1 VLNFIYYPISWVL
14 WFWHKAWSLILDP
27 DSGVTWALSII
38 FLVVTIRLILLKPM
52 INQLRSGRK
61 MQEMQPRMQ
70 EIRSKYSNDQQTQA
84 MEMRKLQKE
93 MGVNPLA
100 SCLPMLVQIPIFIG
114 LFHVLRSFN
123 RTGSGHGQLGMSIEE
138 TRNTANY
145 GFGIDDVQSFLD
157 ARLFGAP
164 LSSYISMDPD
174 MYGAFSSDG
183 SVDFSRGNII
193 AVVLPIMVIAA
204 VFMHFN
210 ARMSLNRQ
218 AKRKASQ
225 PKKKNPTQQ
234 EQMMETQMNMMQKL
248 MLWVMPVLSI
258 AGAFLWHVGL
268 AVYMFTNTTWTVFQ
282 QYFVFKK
289 MDREE
294 EEAKEAKL
302 AAKRTSAPKV
312 GKKPKQ
318 GQAAAAQQTATA
330 VLDKKDDKDNGDDE
344 AAPDTAK
351 AAKAGKA
358 GKAEAATTEDA
369 ASGQQAGAGSHLTA
383 EQKAT
388 VTGQIA
394 GMSADQLDAE
404 IARLTDLIDNPPSKN
419 QRKKRGRN
427 IEHRT
432 LLQQRRSE
440 LD

>member
-1 VLNFIYYPISWVL
+1 
-14 WFWHKAWSLILDP
+14 
-27 DSGVTWALSII
+27 
-38 FLVVTIRLILLKPM
+38 
-52 INQLRSGRK
+52 
-61 MQEMQPRMQ
+61 
-70 EIRSKYSNDQQTQA
+70 
-84 MEMRKLQKE
+84 
-93 MGVNPLA
+93 
-100 SCLPMLVQIPIFIG
+100 
-114 LFHVLRSFN
+114 
-123 RTGSGHGQLGMSIEE
+123 
-138 TRNTANY
+138 
-145 GFGIDDVQSFLD
+145 
-157 ARLFGAP
+157 
-164 LSSYISMDPD
+164 

>member
-1 VLNFIYYPISWVL
+1 MLNFIYYPISWVL